1 MTSAIFNPT
10 DVLIVTAQKAGLV
23 SELVKGQDKEFYDR
37 IAPLVRSRSVSL
49 DLSAIERIDAAGIAA
64 LVALYRASEETG
76 NSFTIFSASP
86 RVVEVLELVGLER
99 ILTSHNAVAASHCG
113 SCQGFTAA

>member
-10 DVLIVTAQKAGLV
+10 EVLIVTAHSAGVV

-64 LVALYRASEETG
+64 LVALYRASEEAG

-99 ILTSHNAVAASHCG
+99 ILTSHIAVAPSHCG